1 MYDEN
6 MSQFALSLHEV
17 FERLG
22 RIELKRM
29 FSGHG
34 VFRDGRMF
42 ALVVHDVLYLKS
54 DPLTSGEFDR
64 RQLPAFSY
72 TRAGKVA
79 TLTSFRQAPEDLF
92 EDRELAAWWGRLADE
107 AALRSAHA
115 KPRSKPRSKLPPQP
129 ESSPRSKPGIR
140 PATKAEKVPR
150 ATPAGDR
157 RRTAPRTESAA
168 VRTAANKGAKKVTK
182 KRAK

>member
-1 MYDEN
+1 

-54 DPLTSGEFDR
+54 DPITSGEFDR

-107 AALRSAHA
+107 AALRSARA
-115 KPRSKPRSKLPPQP
+115 KPRSRPPSKPRSRRASEPPVQP
-129 ESSPRSKPGIR
+129 GASLGSEPEIR
-140 PATKAEKVPR
+140 PAAKAEKVPR
-150 ATPAGDR
+150 TTPAGVR
-157 RRTAPRTESAA
+157 QPTAPRARVA
-168 VRTAANKGAKKVTK
+168 VARTVSKKGVK
-182 KRAK
+182 